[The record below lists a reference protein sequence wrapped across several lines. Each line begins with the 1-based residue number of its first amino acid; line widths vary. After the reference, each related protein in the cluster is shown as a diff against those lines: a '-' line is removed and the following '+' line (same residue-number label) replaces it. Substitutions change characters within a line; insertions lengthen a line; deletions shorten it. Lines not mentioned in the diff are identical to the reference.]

1 MRRLLLLLLTL
12 LIPLQLL
19 AATAEPQLRQAG
31 QGSQAQLCEAAATL
45 GQWHAHALAGA
56 SQTDVAGED
65 TPGGDTPGEDTSDE
79 DDDFPSLQAELED
92 PTLPASI
99 ATPGVHWYPFPHVFS
114 TVLTWSSYLRDQ
126 LRPPPLA

>member
-19 AATAEPQLRQAG
+19 AATAEPQLRQGG

-45 GQWHAHALAGA
+45 GQWHAHALAGVY
-56 SQTDVAGED
+56 QTDVA
-65 TPGGDTPGEDTSDE
+65 GEDTSDE

-99 ATPGVHWYPFPHVFS
+99 ATPGVHWYPFPHVF
-114 TVLTWSSYLRDQ
+114 
-126 LRPPPLA
+126 

>member
-19 AATAEPQLRQAG
+19 AATAEPQLRQGG

-56 SQTDVAGED
+56 SQTDVA
-65 TPGGDTPGEDTSDE
+65 GEDTSDE

>member
-19 AATAEPQLRQAG
+19 AATAEPQLRQAV
-31 QGSQAQLCEAAATL
+31 QGGQAQLCEASATL
-45 GQWHAHALAGA
+45 GQWHAHALAGESLADIA
-56 SQTDVAGED
+56 SED
-65 TPGGDTPGEDTSDE
+65 APDE

-99 ATPGVHWYPFPHVFS
+99 ATPDAHWYPFPHVFS
-114 TVLTWSSYLRDQ
+114 TVLTWSSYLREQ

>member
-45 GQWHAHALAGA
+45 GQWHAHALAGVY
-56 SQTDVAGED
+56 QTDVA
-65 TPGGDTPGEDTSDE
+65 GEDTSDE

>member
-65 TPGGDTPGEDTSDE
+65 TSDE

>member
-45 GQWHAHALAGA
+45 GQWHAHALAGVY
-56 SQTDVAGED
+56 QTDVAGED
-65 TPGGDTPGEDTSDE
+65 TPDE

>member
-19 AATAEPQLRQAG
+19 AATAEPQLRQGG

-45 GQWHAHALAGA
+45 GQWHAHALAGVY
-56 SQTDVAGED
+56 QTDVA
-65 TPGGDTPGEDTSDE
+65 GEDTSDE